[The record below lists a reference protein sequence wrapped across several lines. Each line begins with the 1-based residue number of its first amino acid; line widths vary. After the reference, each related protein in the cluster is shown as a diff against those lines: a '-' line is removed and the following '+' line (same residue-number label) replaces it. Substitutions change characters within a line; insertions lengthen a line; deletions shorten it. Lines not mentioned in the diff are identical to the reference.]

1 MGYNIFTVR
10 KLMLTNHMN
19 TTNLNM
25 MKVQFERDE
34 LQERLME
41 LYGELIGF
49 DPNASTVEGMTSED
63 TQEMAG
69 RNSQSGDL
77 SKEEKEKIK
86 AEIEQVQIQEDRLDQ
101 YLKKLETEYSKA
113 QNEIQS
119 VESQEAQEIKQCTPH
134 YSGVPQQ

>member
-19 TTNLNM
+19 NTNLDM
-25 MKVQFERDE
+25 MKVQFERDS
-34 LQERLME
+34 LQEQLMD
-41 LYGELIGF
+41 LYGQLIGF
-49 DPNASTVEGMTSED
+49 DINKANADGLTSEQL
-63 TQEMAG
+63 QEDAG
-69 RNSQSGDL
+69 RKTDHEL
-77 SKEEKEKIK
+77 SKEDKEKIK
-86 AEIEQVQIQEDRLDQ
+86 AEIEQIQIQEDRLDQ

-119 VESQEAQEIKQCTPH
+119 VEAQEAQEIKQCTPH

>member
-34 LQERLME
+34 LQERLMQ

-49 DPNASTVEGMTSED
+49 NPDSTPEGLTSED
-63 TQEMAG
+63 TQAMAG
-69 RNSQSGDL
+69 IEKDKEL
-77 SKEEKEKIK
+77 SKEDKEKIK

-119 VESQEAQEIKQCTPH
+119 VESQEANEIKQCTPH
-134 YSGVPQQ
+134 YNGVPQQ

>member
-19 TTNLNM
+19 NTNLDM
-25 MKVQFERDE
+25 MKVQFERDS
-34 LQERLME
+34 LQEQLMD
-41 LYGELIGF
+41 LYGQLIGF
-49 DPNASTVEGMTSED
+49 DINKANADGLTSTD
-63 TQEMAG
+63 TQEMAN
-69 RNSQSGDL
+69 RSTDHEL
-77 SKEEKEKIK
+77 SKEDKEKIK